1 MSESG
6 FKFIPPP
13 EAPVFYPTPQEFEDP
28 VLYLSKIKPIAF
40 QTGICK
46 IIPPK
51 GWNPP
56 FAVDINTFRF
66 TPRVQRLY
74 ELEGGGKLRIPSIN
88 GKYLD
93 VFWLFKHVQ
102 KAGGFDQVTSAKLWP
117 SIAEKLGYN
126 GSKYATAIK
135 SNYEKILL
143 PFELVMCS
151 KTDKKVASFACQI
164 CNLDNNEANLLICST
179 QSCQACYHT
188 YCLSPPL
195 PGVPRWQWKCPQC
208 IREICGRPMELYGFP
223 QAAEAYS
230 LQEFGVKAD
239 SFKAQYF
246 RQKPIDVPCSTV
258 EQEFWRILQEYTED
272 VVVEYG
278 ADIHSSDQG
287 SGFPTELQI
296 RNCPEMYPTAEQKQ
310 QALMY
315 AQSPWNLNNLPVF
328 GNSVLRF
335 IKGNIDGMKVPW
347 CYVGMVFST
356 FCWHIEDHWS
366 CSINFMHWGEPKTWY
381 GVSSLHAEDFERAM
395 RNQAA
400 ELFDLSPDLL
410 HHITTIMNPNLIQ
423 AEGVP
428 IYRTDQHCGEF
439 VVTFPRAYH
448 AGFNQG
454 FNFAEAV
461 NICCP
466 DWLPIG
472 RACIE
477 HYASMKRQCVFSN
490 DELLLTL
497 AEVAAGIRPMEE
509 AAMWTDLT
517 AERFRS
523 TKSTGF
529 DINALSIIHDE
540 FAAVLKREVA
550 HRTRLAALRSERERL
565 DELVDDER
573 VCAVCQTTLF
583 FSALICVCKASNNGQ
598 KAGRPARTA
607 ASKRKNSQNEAT
619 NQETPSASP
628 SKMVCLAH
636 ADSVC
641 GNCKLND
648 CTVKYTYTI
657 EELEAVR
664 AKLAKQLAGYDAW
677 RTEFGQFLG
686 VLSAPSADS
695 RRHSIKSEPDS
706 IKPGCSTTLNAFE
719 LKLAEA
725 EKCGYHN
732 DLLYRRAATYLKSL
746 KDLVTICDQV
756 VSFLDNKKP
765 NGTEGDHSQA
775 SSIATFQLKRPAT
788 FTISSASSDSVN
800 KAYLNVNHEVD
811 LRNPREVDILRLLEA
826 IDQQAPP
833 VSLEDVASVKRLRR
847 LTQCIQEW
855 RVSAKETIAAS
866 RAFILPGPGVQLVL
880 SDATKVKSEAPLECL
895 QQQFSKLAQALR
907 TEFPGWCD
915 HMEDFAIMTL
925 LEEVCAWLALSNQ
938 FGLPSRTHKEEV
950 GSKKKSE
957 ERDTSESKSSV
968 TWTVRSLR
976 EHLERGESLVSRIAS
991 ADATSSLGTH
1001 LDPLLSSPPAHVRIV
1016 GSRLLRSLPT
1026 TNPDVADADGV
1037 SSKPP
1042 PPLPPTTT
1050 TKPAASQRLTSAVIL
1065 ASAHPLIRHIRAR
1078 LHTAVGRLSQS
1089 LVDVD
1094 SLVAVLAEAV
1104 QTIHFAQPSVVSNK
1118 TACATYI
1125 SQLQAMGV
1133 SSLGQ
1138 PSFGFLLPDPSPALT
1153 RFTTSDDHNAAAGTN
1168 DVECTSVPPPLCCN
1182 PVVYESAVEALS
1194 NSSDES
1200 KLLYWWCAQ
1209 AGGLIDHA
1217 PNVCPARPAAW
1228 LCDVSDL
1235 ELVRRFIFGSAGSV
1249 PSTPGWPTAE
1259 LALFQDAFRGFYRAS
1274 LSSLLSFSLNLLPAT
1289 EDDLV
1294 LDLYNRLLQVSLTR
1308 NKPVLGAAAIM
1319 PDLAGLDDVT
1329 YCISPRVT
1337 IRGGGSG
1344 QLYPFFSPVTDAEY
1358 PRSKHRLYVLQN
1370 RVEPGLALTSSTPL
1384 CGQRC
1389 RIKSSRSELL
1399 RQATEDVP
1407 KPPQSSFLDGL
1418 RYPRDIVAASADCLA
1433 LLPLTFKE
1441 ESQIKLLAGV
1451 HSAALLRDFSSIE
1464 GLLNDIERGQESQF
1478 SSQLSPRNFHFCI
1491 ECQQKFFGLVE
1502 PSDSQTATLF
1512 CPTCNFT
1519 ACQIS
1524 SGLDVN
1530 KLTELCAEE
1539 PQSSTVT
1546 HDLIQS
1552 AKICLRAKLKH
1563 YQEWLTS
1570 VSRTVAENWT
1580 VFSELGSVAAQLPA
1594 PIAQSLQKTR
1604 ALSRAAAHATEETAE
1619 LHIRRLLL
1627 LGSSF
1632 STVFSEAAA
1641 PIQLLKDA
1649 LVVLFSR
1656 GPMVS
1661 AAC

>member
-74 ELEGGGKLRIPSIN
+74 ELEAHSRLKLDFISKLYQFVRLQGGGKLRIPSIS

-102 KAGGFDQVTSAKLWP
+102 KAGGFDQNVNRKESEIISPTKRARTIVKDVP
-117 SIAEKLGYN
+117 VIDYN
-126 GSKYATAIK
+126 ANKELQNLKFFGAGPKAAVPVNDTTPESPRASKRQQA
-135 SNYEKILL
+135 
-143 PFELVMCS
+143 
-151 KTDKKVASFACQI
+151 ASFACQV

-179 QSCQACYHT
+179 HSCQACYHT

-195 PGVPRWQWKCPQC
+195 SSVPRWQWKCPEC

-246 RQKPIDVPCSTV
+246 RQKPTTVPCSTV

-296 RNCPEMYPTAEQKQ
+296 RNCPQMYSTAEQKQ

-395 RNQAA
+395 RNQAS

-477 HYASMKRQCVFSN
+477 HYASVKRQCVFSN

-529 DINALSIIHDE
+529 DINALSIIHEE
-540 FAAVLKREVA
+540 FDAVLKREVA
-550 HRTRLAALRSERERL
+550 HRTRLSALRSERERL

-583 FSALICVCKASNNGQ
+583 FSALICVCKASNDGQ
-598 KAGRPARTA
+598 KTVRPTRTA
-607 ASKRKNSQNEAT
+607 ASKRKSASTEAT
-619 NQETPSASP
+619 EQETPSVSP

-641 GNCKLND
+641 GNCDLKD

-657 EELEAVR
+657 EELETVR
-664 AKLAKQLAGYDAW
+664 AKLAEQLAAYDAW

-686 VLSAPSADS
+686 VFSTPTTDS
-695 RRHSIKSEPDS
+695 KGQS
-706 IKPGCSTTLNAFE
+706 IKPEPDTVKAGRPTTLEAFE
-719 LKLAEA
+719 SKVSEA
-725 EKCGYHN
+725 EKFGYHN
-732 DLLYRRAATYLKSL
+732 DLLYRRATTYLKSL
-746 KDLVTICDQV
+746 KDLVAICDRV
-756 VSFLDNKKP
+756 VNFLDNKNP
-765 NGTEGDHSQA
+765 EGTDDNHSQT

-788 FTISSASSDSVN
+788 FTISSGNSDSVN

-847 LTQCIQEW
+847 LNQCIQEW

-866 RAFILPGPGVQLVL
+866 RTFILPGPGVQLL
-880 SDATKVKSEAPLECL
+880 SADTPKVKSEAPLECL
-895 QQQFSKLAQALR
+895 QQQFSKLAQDLR
-907 TEFPGWCD
+907 TEFPGWCN

-925 LEEVCAWLALSNQ
+925 LEEVCAWLAISNQ
-938 FGLPSRTHKEEV
+938 FGLPSRTQQEV
-950 GSKKKSE
+950 GSKKQE
-957 ERDTSESKSSV
+957 EDTSKPVSST

-976 EHLERGESLVSRIAS
+976 EHLERGESFVTRIAS
-991 ADATSSLGTH
+991 ADAASSLGTQ

-1026 TNPDVADADGV
+1026 ANPDVADADSV
-1037 SSKPP
+1037 NKPP
-1042 PPLPPTTT
+1042 RPTTT

-1104 QTIHFAQPSVVSNK
+1104 QTIHFAPPSAVSSR

-1153 RFTTSDDHNAAAGTN
+1153 RYATSNDHASVAGGSDDDCASTL
-1168 DVECTSVPPPLCCN
+1168 PLCCN

-1194 NSSDES
+1194 NSPDES
-1200 KLLYWWCAQ
+1200 KLVYWWCAQ
-1209 AGGLIDHA
+1209 ARGLIDHA

-1228 LCDVSDL
+1228 LSDVSDL
-1235 ELVRRFIFGSAGSV
+1235 ELVRRFIFGSACSASQ
-1249 PSTPGWPTAE
+1249 PPAWPTAE
-1259 LALFQDAFRGFYRAS
+1259 LVLFHDAFRGFCHAS
-1274 LSSLLSFSLNLLPAT
+1274 LAPLLSFSGPFLPST
-1289 EDDLV
+1289 EEDLA
-1294 LDLYNRLLQVSLTR
+1294 LDVYNRLLQVSL
-1308 NKPVLGAAAIM
+1308 
-1319 PDLAGLDDVT
+1319 
-1329 YCISPRVT
+1329 
-1337 IRGGGSG
+1337 
-1344 QLYPFFSPVTDAEY
+1344 
-1358 PRSKHRLYVLQN
+1358 
-1370 RVEPGLALTSSTPL
+1370 
-1384 CGQRC
+1384 
-1389 RIKSSRSELL
+1389 
-1399 RQATEDVP
+1399 
-1407 KPPQSSFLDGL
+1407 
-1418 RYPRDIVAASADCLA
+1418 
-1433 LLPLTFKE
+1433 PLTFSE
-1441 ESQIKLLAGV
+1441 ESRMKLLAGV
-1451 HSAALLRDFSSIE
+1451 HSAALTRDFSSLE
-1464 GLLNDIERGQESQF
+1464 GLLGDIERMQELEL
-1478 SSQLSPRNFHFCI
+1478 SSQPSSKTFHLCS
-1491 ECQQKFFGLVE
+1491 ECQQRVFSLVE
-1502 PSDSQTATLF
+1502 PLDPQTSGTSS
-1512 CPTCNFT
+1512 CPTCSLT
-1519 ACQIS
+1519 ACS
-1524 SGLDVN
+1524 LSPGLDVDQ
-1530 KLTELCAEE
+1530 LAELCADE
-1539 PQSSTVT
+1539 PQLATVT
-1546 HDLIQS
+1546 HDLIRS
-1552 AKICLRAKLKH
+1552 AKICLRAKLRR
-1563 YQEWLTS
+1563 YQEWLTN
-1570 VSRTVAENWT
+1570 VSRTVEANPS
-1580 VFSELGSVAAQLPA
+1580 VFSELASFAPRLPA
-1594 PIAQSLQKTR
+1594 PITQSLQKTT
-1604 ALSRAAAHATEETAE
+1604 ALPKVAIRSTEETVAE
-1619 LHIRRLLL
+1619 LRRFLF
-1627 LGSSF
+1627 LGSGF
-1632 STVFSEAAA
+1632 STVFSQAAA
-1641 PIQLLKDA
+1641 PIQLLQDA
-1649 LVVLFSR
+1649 LNSLLSL
-1656 GPMVS
+1656 GSMVS
-1661 AAC
+1661 AAF

>member
-74 ELEGGGKLRIPSIN
+74 ELEAHSRLKLDFISKLYQFVRLQGGGKLRIPSIN

-151 KTDKKVASFACQI
+151 KTDKKNVKRKESGVVSPTKRARTIVKDVSVIDYNANKELQNLKFFGAGPKAAVPINDTTPEIPKTSRRQQVASFACQI

-1294 LDLYNRLLQVSLTR
+1294 LDLYNRLLQ
-1308 NKPVLGAAAIM
+1308 
-1319 PDLAGLDDVT
+1319 
-1329 YCISPRVT
+1329 
-1337 IRGGGSG
+1337 
-1344 QLYPFFSPVTDAEY
+1344 
-1358 PRSKHRLYVLQN
+1358 
-1370 RVEPGLALTSSTPL
+1370 
-1384 CGQRC
+1384 
-1389 RIKSSRSELL
+1389 
-1399 RQATEDVP
+1399 
-1407 KPPQSSFLDGL
+1407 
-1418 RYPRDIVAASADCLA
+1418 A